1 MSPVMTYAAEVTEPP
16 SDMIETTITP
26 QVTIKKLNIDTTSG
40 GYVILNQGLDSERI
54 IKEEEKD
61 GVKEFK
67 IYDGENI
74 LINTVQNEYMY
85 EASEYDVVNVKAVS
99 DDGYE
104 IAEFNILDENTGF
117 TAPQKEFLCAAVMD
131 ADKTLRISFTKSEQP
146 ESSAAPEEDLTVK
159 LEKNNEQTQVNA
171 DVDDDLTVNSSISN
185 TETKKEDEKQDTS
198 SDNVCDNINDDELRI
213 TDNEDE
219 QTEKESIKNMSKNEN
234 DAMTEPEK
242 SKEDM
247 DIENDDD
254 LSVLNSDE
262 AAISSVQNTESD
274 QCYVLAYEISK
285 IIDGTAPFDADNAA
299 GNDSGDENNVVRSFD
314 TINYTLKYTTAI
326 RDSSI
331 YGVDE
336 AYVKVRFVL
345 PLSNR
350 EAVFDEATMNWCLNR
365 KITYYYSDGTSSEAI
380 DESKTMVKQVL
391 TGERYLANSDSGNTI
406 PGTGTL
412 STGIKVKAAV
422 NETEIKPEF
431 NIWIDGNQD
440 TDIKTVISE
449 PIIVS
454 AAPKYNF
461 SVIGDSG
468 VDYLGYF
475 NKETGEIS
483 SEKKDGF
490 ERGRL
495 ARYALNF
502 QIYNDSAAKGLKGIE
517 LPSGNANFDIALDA
531 ELDGVSINSSDDYDI
546 YVWDYSENESV
557 SRGHNGKVIT
567 PGNSNGPAYYG
578 PYNKNKNRVD
588 YSCYNGGSINITPNE
603 ADKRLYRVSFSNYEI
618 DYEKMHFPKRYRWSN
633 EGNVTY
639 GANIGCI
646 SAGQI
651 LVLSTFPDTVD
662 TQKTLYQDVQ
672 IQNTDITSVSGQKC
686 TDIVSSDNRARRGIT
701 LYPTGWV
708 TKYQRYCD
716 RNNNVLATVYY
727 AGDNISTLG
736 SYVNIESFIHGKAEF
751 SFSDFNL
758 LQKFDDEALEID
770 DGTFT
775 YWTSYVSNKHKIK
788 ILFAAKPDK
797 TGWINDS
804 EMGSTYEEN
813 LIYFDDIN
821 ALRNAGYTCV
831 GVLYEIRDADTSP
844 ITVET
849 SIIDLFVRMKVKT
862 DTSIIGKVFQTTSE
876 LRAWRKDTGT
886 MKFSWTDM
894 PYNTAEKSY
903 GAGKDNTEYV
913 DGYTNPYICS
923 YTGNSYQKVSYV
935 NGVMYGH
942 NGYNLGN
949 SLLIVGD
956 LAGVTIKNADK
967 TGNDEKTV
975 YDMDMGERTANFT
988 ISPTLKIKSENAG
1001 TFTADLTDDV
1011 TVTVKLPKTC
1021 TIARAVKNRNP

>member
-1 MSPVMTYAAEVTEPP
+1 MRRRLPPKGGNRKILSAILAAVTFMSPVMIYAAEMTEPP
-16 SDMIETTITP
+16 SDMIETTVTP

-61 GVKEFK
+61 EVKEFK

-146 ESSAAPEEDLTVK
+146 ESSATPEEDLTVK

-219 QTEKESIKNMSKNEN
+219 QTEKKSIKNMSKNKN

-299 GNDSGDENNVVRSFD
+299 GNDSGDENKVVRSFD
-314 TINYTLKYTTAI
+314 AINYTLKYTTAI

-412 STGIKVKAAV
+412 STGIKVKAAA

-431 NIWIDGNQD
+431 NIWIDGNPD
-440 TDIKTVISE
+440 SDIKTVVSD

-461 SVIGDSG
+461 SVVGDSG

-517 LPSGNANFDIALDA
+517 LPSGNANFDIALNA
-531 ELDGVSINSSDDYDI
+531 ELDGVSINDSDDYSI
-546 YVWDYSENESV
+546 SMWDYSENESGG
-557 SRGHNGKVIT
+557 RGHLGRIIT

-578 PYNKNKNRVD
+578 PYNKNKNR
-588 YSCYNGGSINITPNE
+588 
-603 ADKRLYRVSFSNYEI
+603 AD
-618 DYEKMHFPKRYRWSN
+618 
-633 EGNVTY
+633 
-639 GANIGCI
+639 
-646 SAGQI
+646 
-651 LVLSTFPDTVD
+651 
-662 TQKTLYQDVQ
+662 
-672 IQNTDITSVSGQKC
+672 
-686 TDIVSSDNRARRGIT
+686 
-701 LYPTGWV
+701 
-708 TKYQRYCD
+708 
-716 RNNNVLATVYY
+716 
-727 AGDNISTLG
+727 
-736 SYVNIESFIHGKAEF
+736 
-751 SFSDFNL
+751 
-758 LQKFDDEALEID
+758 
-770 DGTFT
+770 
-775 YWTSYVSNKHKIK
+775 
-788 ILFAAKPDK
+788 
-797 TGWINDS
+797 
-804 EMGSTYEEN
+804 
-813 LIYFDDIN
+813 
-821 ALRNAGYTCV
+821 
-831 GVLYEIRDADTSP
+831 
-844 ITVET
+844 
-849 SIIDLFVRMKVKT
+849 
-862 DTSIIGKVFQTTSE
+862 
-876 LRAWRKDTGT
+876 
-886 MKFSWTDM
+886 
-894 PYNTAEKSY
+894 
-903 GAGKDNTEYV
+903 
-913 DGYTNPYICS
+913 
-923 YTGNSYQKVSYV
+923 
-935 NGVMYGH
+935 
-942 NGYNLGN
+942 
-949 SLLIVGD
+949 
-956 LAGVTIKNADK
+956 
-967 TGNDEKTV
+967 
-975 YDMDMGERTANFT
+975 
-988 ISPTLKIKSENAG
+988 
-1001 TFTADLTDDV
+1001 
-1011 TVTVKLPKTC
+1011 
-1021 TIARAVKNRNP
+1021 

>member
-1 MSPVMTYAAEVTEPP
+1 MRRRLPPKGGNRKILSAILAAVTSMSPVMTYAAEVTEPP

-365 KITYYYSDGTSSEAI
+365 KITYYYSDGTSSETI
-380 DESKTMVKQVL
+380 DESKTMIKQVL

-412 STGIKVKAAV
+412 STGIKVKAAI
-422 NETEIKPEF
+422 NGTEVKPEF
-431 NIWIDGNQD
+431 NIWIDGNPES
-440 TDIKTVISE
+440 DIKTVVSD

-461 SVIGDSG
+461 SVVGDSG

-483 SEKKDGF
+483 SEKKDGL

-517 LPSGNANFDIALDA
+517 LPNGDANFDIALDA
-531 ELDGVSINSSDDYDI
+531 ELDGVSINDSDDYSI
-546 YVWDYSENESV
+546 SMWDYSENESGG
-557 SRGHNGKVIT
+557 RGHLGKVIT
-567 PGNSNGPAYYG
+567 PGNAGGPAYY
-578 PYNKNKNRVD
+578 
-588 YSCYNGGSINITPNE
+588 
-603 ADKRLYRVSFSNYEI
+603 
-618 DYEKMHFPKRYRWSN
+618 
-633 EGNVTY
+633 
-639 GANIGCI
+639 
-646 SAGQI
+646 
-651 LVLSTFPDTVD
+651 LS
-662 TQKTLYQDVQ
+662 L
-672 IQNTDITSVSGQKC
+672 
-686 TDIVSSDNRARRGIT
+686 
-701 LYPTGWV
+701 
-708 TKYQRYCD
+708 
-716 RNNNVLATVYY
+716 
-727 AGDNISTLG
+727 
-736 SYVNIESFIHGKAEF
+736 IH
-751 SFSDFNL
+751 
-758 LQKFDDEALEID
+758 I
-770 DGTFT
+770 
-775 YWTSYVSNKHKIK
+775 
-788 ILFAAKPDK
+788 
-797 TGWINDS
+797 
-804 EMGSTYEEN
+804 
-813 LIYFDDIN
+813 
-821 ALRNAGYTCV
+821 
-831 GVLYEIRDADTSP
+831 
-844 ITVET
+844 
-849 SIIDLFVRMKVKT
+849 
-862 DTSIIGKVFQTTSE
+862 
-876 LRAWRKDTGT
+876 
-886 MKFSWTDM
+886 
-894 PYNTAEKSY
+894 
-903 GAGKDNTEYV
+903 
-913 DGYTNPYICS
+913 
-923 YTGNSYQKVSYV
+923 
-935 NGVMYGH
+935 
-942 NGYNLGN
+942 
-949 SLLIVGD
+949 
-956 LAGVTIKNADK
+956 
-967 TGNDEKTV
+967 
-975 YDMDMGERTANFT
+975 
-988 ISPTLKIKSENAG
+988 
-1001 TFTADLTDDV
+1001 
-1011 TVTVKLPKTC
+1011 
-1021 TIARAVKNRNP
+1021 

>member
-1 MSPVMTYAAEVTEPP
+1 MRRRLPPKGGNRKILSTILAAVTSMSPVMTYAAEVAEPP
-16 SDMIETTITP
+16 SDIIETTVTP

-54 IKEEEKD
+54 IKEKEKD

-254 LSVLNSDE
+254 LSVLNADE

-299 GNDSGDENNVVRSFD
+299 GNDSGDENKVVRSFD

-440 TDIKTVISE
+440 TDIKTVVSD

-461 SVIGDSG
+461 SVVGDSG

-517 LPSGNANFDIALDA
+517 LPSGNANFDIALNA
-531 ELDGVSINSSDDYDI
+531 ELDGVSINDSDDYSI
-546 YVWDYSENESV
+546 SMWDYSENESGG
-557 SRGHNGKVIT
+557 RGHLGMVIT
-567 PGNSNGPAYYG
+567 PGNSN
-578 PYNKNKNRVD
+578 
-588 YSCYNGGSINITPNE
+588 
-603 ADKRLYRVSFSNYEI
+603 
-618 DYEKMHFPKRYRWSN
+618 
-633 EGNVTY
+633 
-639 GANIGCI
+639 
-646 SAGQI
+646 
-651 LVLSTFPDTVD
+651 
-662 TQKTLYQDVQ
+662 
-672 IQNTDITSVSGQKC
+672 
-686 TDIVSSDNRARRGIT
+686 
-701 LYPTGWV
+701 
-708 TKYQRYCD
+708 
-716 RNNNVLATVYY
+716 
-727 AGDNISTLG
+727 
-736 SYVNIESFIHGKAEF
+736 
-751 SFSDFNL
+751 
-758 LQKFDDEALEID
+758 
-770 DGTFT
+770 
-775 YWTSYVSNKHKIK
+775 
-788 ILFAAKPDK
+788 
-797 TGWINDS
+797 
-804 EMGSTYEEN
+804 
-813 LIYFDDIN
+813 
-821 ALRNAGYTCV
+821 
-831 GVLYEIRDADTSP
+831 
-844 ITVET
+844 
-849 SIIDLFVRMKVKT
+849 
-862 DTSIIGKVFQTTSE
+862 
-876 LRAWRKDTGT
+876 
-886 MKFSWTDM
+886 
-894 PYNTAEKSY
+894 
-903 GAGKDNTEYV
+903 
-913 DGYTNPYICS
+913 
-923 YTGNSYQKVSYV
+923 
-935 NGVMYGH
+935 
-942 NGYNLGN
+942 
-949 SLLIVGD
+949 
-956 LAGVTIKNADK
+956 
-967 TGNDEKTV
+967 
-975 YDMDMGERTANFT
+975 
-988 ISPTLKIKSENAG
+988 
-1001 TFTADLTDDV
+1001 
-1011 TVTVKLPKTC
+1011 
-1021 TIARAVKNRNP
+1021 

>member
-1 MSPVMTYAAEVTEPP
+1 MRRRLPPKGGNRKILSAILAAVTSMSPVMTYAAEVAEPP
-16 SDMIETTITP
+16 SDMIEMTVAP

-219 QTEKESIKNMSKNEN
+219 QTEKESIKNRSKNEN

-299 GNDSGDENNVVRSFD
+299 GNDSGDENKVVRSFD

-440 TDIKTVISE
+440 TDIKTVVSD

-461 SVIGDSG
+461 SVVGDSG

-475 NKETGEIS
+475 NKKTGEIS

-502 QIYNDSAAKGLKGIE
+502 QIYNDNAAKGLKGIE

-603 ADKRLYRVSFSNYEI
+603 ADKRLSN
-618 DYEKMHFPKRYRWSN
+618 
-633 EGNVTY
+633 
-639 GANIGCI
+639 GA
-646 SAGQI
+646 
-651 LVLSTFPDTVD
+651 
-662 TQKTLYQDVQ
+662 
-672 IQNTDITSVSGQKC
+672 
-686 TDIVSSDNRARRGIT
+686 
-701 LYPTGWV
+701 
-708 TKYQRYCD
+708 
-716 RNNNVLATVYY
+716 
-727 AGDNISTLG
+727 
-736 SYVNIESFIHGKAEF
+736 
-751 SFSDFNL
+751 
-758 LQKFDDEALEID
+758 
-770 DGTFT
+770 
-775 YWTSYVSNKHKIK
+775 
-788 ILFAAKPDK
+788 
-797 TGWINDS
+797 
-804 EMGSTYEEN
+804 
-813 LIYFDDIN
+813 
-821 ALRNAGYTCV
+821 
-831 GVLYEIRDADTSP
+831 
-844 ITVET
+844 
-849 SIIDLFVRMKVKT
+849 
-862 DTSIIGKVFQTTSE
+862 
-876 LRAWRKDTGT
+876 
-886 MKFSWTDM
+886 
-894 PYNTAEKSY
+894 
-903 GAGKDNTEYV
+903 
-913 DGYTNPYICS
+913 
-923 YTGNSYQKVSYV
+923 
-935 NGVMYGH
+935 
-942 NGYNLGN
+942 
-949 SLLIVGD
+949 
-956 LAGVTIKNADK
+956 
-967 TGNDEKTV
+967 
-975 YDMDMGERTANFT
+975 
-988 ISPTLKIKSENAG
+988 
-1001 TFTADLTDDV
+1001 
-1011 TVTVKLPKTC
+1011 
-1021 TIARAVKNRNP
+1021 

>member
-1 MSPVMTYAAEVTEPP
+1 MRRRLPPKGGNRKILSAILAAVTSMSPVMTYAAEVTEPP

-956 LAGVTIKNADK
+956 LG
-967 TGNDEKTV
+967 
-975 YDMDMGERTANFT
+975 
-988 ISPTLKIKSENAG
+988 
-1001 TFTADLTDDV
+1001 
-1011 TVTVKLPKTC
+1011 
-1021 TIARAVKNRNP
+1021 

>member
-1 MSPVMTYAAEVTEPP
+1 MRRRLPPKGGNRKILSAILAAVTSMSPVMIYAAEMTEPP
-16 SDMIETTITP
+16 SDMIETTVAP

-74 LINTVQNEYMY
+74 LTDTVQNEYMY

-104 IAEFNILDENTGF
+104 IAEFNILDKNTGF

-213 TDNEDE
+213 TDNEDK

-234 DAMTEPEK
+234 DAVTEPEK
-242 SKEDM
+242 SKEDIN
-247 DIENDDD
+247 IENDDD

-262 AAISSVQNTESD
+262 TVISSVQNTESD

-299 GNDSGDENNVVRSFD
+299 GNDSGDENKVVRSFD
-314 TINYTLKYTTAI
+314 AINYTLKYTTAI

-336 AYVKVRFVL
+336 AYVKIRFVL
-345 PLSNR
+345 PLSNS

-365 KITYYYSDGTSSEAI
+365 KITYYYSDGTSSETI
-380 DESKTMVKQVL
+380 DESKTMIKQVL

-412 STGIKVKAAV
+412 STGIKVKAAA
-422 NETEIKPEF
+422 NGTEIKPEF
-431 NIWIDGNQD
+431 NIWIDGNPD
-440 TDIKTVISE
+440 SDIKTVVSD

-461 SVIGDSG
+461 SVVGDSG

-517 LPSGNANFDIALDA
+517 LPSGNANFDIALNA
-531 ELDGVSINSSDDYDI
+531 ELDGVSINDSDDYSI
-546 YVWDYSENESV
+546 SMWDYSENESGG
-557 SRGHNGKVIT
+557 RGHLGRVIT
-567 PGNSNGPAYYG
+567 PGNSN
-578 PYNKNKNRVD
+578 
-588 YSCYNGGSINITPNE
+588 
-603 ADKRLYRVSFSNYEI
+603 
-618 DYEKMHFPKRYRWSN
+618 
-633 EGNVTY
+633 
-639 GANIGCI
+639 
-646 SAGQI
+646 
-651 LVLSTFPDTVD
+651 
-662 TQKTLYQDVQ
+662 
-672 IQNTDITSVSGQKC
+672 
-686 TDIVSSDNRARRGIT
+686 
-701 LYPTGWV
+701 
-708 TKYQRYCD
+708 
-716 RNNNVLATVYY
+716 
-727 AGDNISTLG
+727 
-736 SYVNIESFIHGKAEF
+736 
-751 SFSDFNL
+751 
-758 LQKFDDEALEID
+758 
-770 DGTFT
+770 
-775 YWTSYVSNKHKIK
+775 
-788 ILFAAKPDK
+788 
-797 TGWINDS
+797 
-804 EMGSTYEEN
+804 
-813 LIYFDDIN
+813 
-821 ALRNAGYTCV
+821 
-831 GVLYEIRDADTSP
+831 
-844 ITVET
+844 
-849 SIIDLFVRMKVKT
+849 
-862 DTSIIGKVFQTTSE
+862 
-876 LRAWRKDTGT
+876 
-886 MKFSWTDM
+886 
-894 PYNTAEKSY
+894 
-903 GAGKDNTEYV
+903 
-913 DGYTNPYICS
+913 
-923 YTGNSYQKVSYV
+923 
-935 NGVMYGH
+935 
-942 NGYNLGN
+942 
-949 SLLIVGD
+949 
-956 LAGVTIKNADK
+956 
-967 TGNDEKTV
+967 
-975 YDMDMGERTANFT
+975 
-988 ISPTLKIKSENAG
+988 
-1001 TFTADLTDDV
+1001 
-1011 TVTVKLPKTC
+1011 
-1021 TIARAVKNRNP
+1021 

>member
-1 MSPVMTYAAEVTEPP
+1 MRRRLPPKGGNRKILSAILAAVTSMSPVMTYAAEVTEPP

-618 DYEKMHFPKRYRWSN
+618 D
-633 EGNVTY
+633 
-639 GANIGCI
+639 
-646 SAGQI
+646 
-651 LVLSTFPDTVD
+651 
-662 TQKTLYQDVQ
+662 
-672 IQNTDITSVSGQKC
+672 
-686 TDIVSSDNRARRGIT
+686 
-701 LYPTGWV
+701 
-708 TKYQRYCD
+708 
-716 RNNNVLATVYY
+716 
-727 AGDNISTLG
+727 
-736 SYVNIESFIHGKAEF
+736 
-751 SFSDFNL
+751 
-758 LQKFDDEALEID
+758 
-770 DGTFT
+770 
-775 YWTSYVSNKHKIK
+775 
-788 ILFAAKPDK
+788 
-797 TGWINDS
+797 
-804 EMGSTYEEN
+804 
-813 LIYFDDIN
+813 
-821 ALRNAGYTCV
+821 
-831 GVLYEIRDADTSP
+831 
-844 ITVET
+844 
-849 SIIDLFVRMKVKT
+849 
-862 DTSIIGKVFQTTSE
+862 
-876 LRAWRKDTGT
+876 
-886 MKFSWTDM
+886 
-894 PYNTAEKSY
+894 
-903 GAGKDNTEYV
+903 
-913 DGYTNPYICS
+913 
-923 YTGNSYQKVSYV
+923 
-935 NGVMYGH
+935 
-942 NGYNLGN
+942 
-949 SLLIVGD
+949 
-956 LAGVTIKNADK
+956 
-967 TGNDEKTV
+967 
-975 YDMDMGERTANFT
+975 
-988 ISPTLKIKSENAG
+988 
-1001 TFTADLTDDV
+1001 
-1011 TVTVKLPKTC
+1011 
-1021 TIARAVKNRNP
+1021 

>member
-1 MSPVMTYAAEVTEPP
+1 MRRRLPPKGGNRKILSAILAAVTSMSPVMTYAAEVTEPP

-949 SLLIVGD
+949 SLL
-956 LAGVTIKNADK
+956 
-967 TGNDEKTV
+967 
-975 YDMDMGERTANFT
+975 R
-988 ISPTLKIKSENAG
+988 
-1001 TFTADLTDDV
+1001 
-1011 TVTVKLPKTC
+1011 
-1021 TIARAVKNRNP
+1021 

>member
-1 MSPVMTYAAEVTEPP
+1 MRRRLPPKGGNRKILSAILAAVTSMSPVMTYAAEVAEPP
-16 SDMIETTITP
+16 SDMIEMTVAP

-61 GVKEFK
+61 EVKEFK

-146 ESSAAPEEDLTVK
+146 ESSATPEEDLTVK

-234 DAMTEPEK
+234 DAVTEPEK

-603 ADKRLYRVSFSNYEI
+603 ADKRLYRVSFSNYE
-618 DYEKMHFPKRYRWSN
+618 N
-633 EGNVTY
+633 
-639 GANIGCI
+639 
-646 SAGQI
+646 
-651 LVLSTFPDTVD
+651 
-662 TQKTLYQDVQ
+662 
-672 IQNTDITSVSGQKC
+672 
-686 TDIVSSDNRARRGIT
+686 
-701 LYPTGWV
+701 
-708 TKYQRYCD
+708 
-716 RNNNVLATVYY
+716 
-727 AGDNISTLG
+727 
-736 SYVNIESFIHGKAEF
+736 
-751 SFSDFNL
+751 
-758 LQKFDDEALEID
+758 
-770 DGTFT
+770 
-775 YWTSYVSNKHKIK
+775 
-788 ILFAAKPDK
+788 
-797 TGWINDS
+797 
-804 EMGSTYEEN
+804 
-813 LIYFDDIN
+813 
-821 ALRNAGYTCV
+821 
-831 GVLYEIRDADTSP
+831 
-844 ITVET
+844 
-849 SIIDLFVRMKVKT
+849 SIIFK
-862 DTSIIGKVFQTTSE
+862 
-876 LRAWRKDTGT
+876 
-886 MKFSWTDM
+886 
-894 PYNTAEKSY
+894 
-903 GAGKDNTEYV
+903 
-913 DGYTNPYICS
+913 
-923 YTGNSYQKVSYV
+923 
-935 NGVMYGH
+935 
-942 NGYNLGN
+942 
-949 SLLIVGD
+949 
-956 LAGVTIKNADK
+956 
-967 TGNDEKTV
+967 
-975 YDMDMGERTANFT
+975 
-988 ISPTLKIKSENAG
+988 
-1001 TFTADLTDDV
+1001 
-1011 TVTVKLPKTC
+1011 KLC
-1021 TIARAVKNRNP
+1021 

>member
-1 MSPVMTYAAEVTEPP
+1 MRRRLPPKGGNRKILSAILAAVTSMSPVMTYAAEVTEPP

-299 GNDSGDENNVVRSFD
+299 GNDSGDENKVVRSFD

-603 ADKRLYRVSFSNYEI
+603 ADKRLS
-618 DYEKMHFPKRYRWSN
+618 
-633 EGNVTY
+633 
-639 GANIGCI
+639 
-646 SAGQI
+646 
-651 LVLSTFPDTVD
+651 
-662 TQKTLYQDVQ
+662 
-672 IQNTDITSVSGQKC
+672 
-686 TDIVSSDNRARRGIT
+686 
-701 LYPTGWV
+701 
-708 TKYQRYCD
+708 
-716 RNNNVLATVYY
+716 
-727 AGDNISTLG
+727 
-736 SYVNIESFIHGKAEF
+736 
-751 SFSDFNL
+751 
-758 LQKFDDEALEID
+758 
-770 DGTFT
+770 
-775 YWTSYVSNKHKIK
+775 
-788 ILFAAKPDK
+788 
-797 TGWINDS
+797 
-804 EMGSTYEEN
+804 
-813 LIYFDDIN
+813 
-821 ALRNAGYTCV
+821 
-831 GVLYEIRDADTSP
+831 
-844 ITVET
+844 
-849 SIIDLFVRMKVKT
+849 
-862 DTSIIGKVFQTTSE
+862 
-876 LRAWRKDTGT
+876 
-886 MKFSWTDM
+886 
-894 PYNTAEKSY
+894 
-903 GAGKDNTEYV
+903 
-913 DGYTNPYICS
+913 
-923 YTGNSYQKVSYV
+923 
-935 NGVMYGH
+935 
-942 NGYNLGN
+942 
-949 SLLIVGD
+949 
-956 LAGVTIKNADK
+956 
-967 TGNDEKTV
+967 
-975 YDMDMGERTANFT
+975 
-988 ISPTLKIKSENAG
+988 
-1001 TFTADLTDDV
+1001 
-1011 TVTVKLPKTC
+1011 
-1021 TIARAVKNRNP
+1021 

>member
-1 MSPVMTYAAEVTEPP
+1 MRRRLPPKGGNRKILSAILAAVTSMSPVMTYAAEVTEPP

-171 DVDDDLTVNSSISN
+171 DVDDDLTINSSISN

-567 PGNSNGPAYYG
+567 PGNSNGPAYY
-578 PYNKNKNRVD
+578 
-588 YSCYNGGSINITPNE
+588 
-603 ADKRLYRVSFSNYEI
+603 
-618 DYEKMHFPKRYRWSN
+618 
-633 EGNVTY
+633 
-639 GANIGCI
+639 
-646 SAGQI
+646 
-651 LVLSTFPDTVD
+651 
-662 TQKTLYQDVQ
+662 
-672 IQNTDITSVSGQKC
+672 
-686 TDIVSSDNRARRGIT
+686 
-701 LYPTGWV
+701 
-708 TKYQRYCD
+708 
-716 RNNNVLATVYY
+716 
-727 AGDNISTLG
+727 
-736 SYVNIESFIHGKAEF
+736 
-751 SFSDFNL
+751 
-758 LQKFDDEALEID
+758 
-770 DGTFT
+770 
-775 YWTSYVSNKHKIK
+775 
-788 ILFAAKPDK
+788 
-797 TGWINDS
+797 
-804 EMGSTYEEN
+804 
-813 LIYFDDIN
+813 
-821 ALRNAGYTCV
+821 
-831 GVLYEIRDADTSP
+831 
-844 ITVET
+844 
-849 SIIDLFVRMKVKT
+849 
-862 DTSIIGKVFQTTSE
+862 
-876 LRAWRKDTGT
+876 
-886 MKFSWTDM
+886 
-894 PYNTAEKSY
+894 
-903 GAGKDNTEYV
+903 
-913 DGYTNPYICS
+913 
-923 YTGNSYQKVSYV
+923 
-935 NGVMYGH
+935 H
-942 NGYNLGN
+942 NG
-949 SLLIVGD
+949 
-956 LAGVTIKNADK
+956 A
-967 TGNDEKTV
+967 
-975 YDMDMGERTANFT
+975 
-988 ISPTLKIKSENAG
+988 
-1001 TFTADLTDDV
+1001 
-1011 TVTVKLPKTC
+1011 
-1021 TIARAVKNRNP
+1021 

>member
-1 MSPVMTYAAEVTEPP
+1 MRRRLPPKGGNRKILSAILAAVTSMSPVMTYAAEVTEPP

-67 IYDGENI
+67 ICDGENI

-517 LPSGNANFDIALDA
+517 LPSGNANFDIALA
-531 ELDGVSINSSDDYDI
+531 RSIL
-546 YVWDYSENESV
+546 
-557 SRGHNGKVIT
+557 
-567 PGNSNGPAYYG
+567 P
-578 PYNKNKNRVD
+578 
-588 YSCYNGGSINITPNE
+588 
-603 ADKRLYRVSFSNYEI
+603 EI
-618 DYEKMHFPKRYRWSN
+618 
-633 EGNVTY
+633 
-639 GANIGCI
+639 
-646 SAGQI
+646 Q
-651 LVLSTFPDTVD
+651 
-662 TQKTLYQDVQ
+662 
-672 IQNTDITSVSGQKC
+672 
-686 TDIVSSDNRARRGIT
+686 
-701 LYPTGWV
+701 
-708 TKYQRYCD
+708 
-716 RNNNVLATVYY
+716 
-727 AGDNISTLG
+727 
-736 SYVNIESFIHGKAEF
+736 
-751 SFSDFNL
+751 
-758 LQKFDDEALEID
+758 
-770 DGTFT
+770 
-775 YWTSYVSNKHKIK
+775 
-788 ILFAAKPDK
+788 
-797 TGWINDS
+797 
-804 EMGSTYEEN
+804 
-813 LIYFDDIN
+813 
-821 ALRNAGYTCV
+821 
-831 GVLYEIRDADTSP
+831 
-844 ITVET
+844 
-849 SIIDLFVRMKVKT
+849 
-862 DTSIIGKVFQTTSE
+862 
-876 LRAWRKDTGT
+876 
-886 MKFSWTDM
+886 
-894 PYNTAEKSY
+894 
-903 GAGKDNTEYV
+903 
-913 DGYTNPYICS
+913 
-923 YTGNSYQKVSYV
+923 
-935 NGVMYGH
+935 
-942 NGYNLGN
+942 
-949 SLLIVGD
+949 
-956 LAGVTIKNADK
+956 
-967 TGNDEKTV
+967 
-975 YDMDMGERTANFT
+975 
-988 ISPTLKIKSENAG
+988 
-1001 TFTADLTDDV
+1001 
-1011 TVTVKLPKTC
+1011 
-1021 TIARAVKNRNP
+1021 

>member
-1 MSPVMTYAAEVTEPP
+1 MRRRLPPKGGNRKILSAILAAVTSMSPVMTYAAEVTEPP

-567 PGNSNGPAYYG
+567 PGNSNGPAYY
-578 PYNKNKNRVD
+578 
-588 YSCYNGGSINITPNE
+588 
-603 ADKRLYRVSFSNYEI
+603 
-618 DYEKMHFPKRYRWSN
+618 
-633 EGNVTY
+633 
-639 GANIGCI
+639 
-646 SAGQI
+646 
-651 LVLSTFPDTVD
+651 
-662 TQKTLYQDVQ
+662 
-672 IQNTDITSVSGQKC
+672 
-686 TDIVSSDNRARRGIT
+686 
-701 LYPTGWV
+701 
-708 TKYQRYCD
+708 
-716 RNNNVLATVYY
+716 
-727 AGDNISTLG
+727 
-736 SYVNIESFIHGKAEF
+736 
-751 SFSDFNL
+751 
-758 LQKFDDEALEID
+758 
-770 DGTFT
+770 
-775 YWTSYVSNKHKIK
+775 
-788 ILFAAKPDK
+788 
-797 TGWINDS
+797 
-804 EMGSTYEEN
+804 
-813 LIYFDDIN
+813 
-821 ALRNAGYTCV
+821 
-831 GVLYEIRDADTSP
+831 
-844 ITVET
+844 
-849 SIIDLFVRMKVKT
+849 
-862 DTSIIGKVFQTTSE
+862 
-876 LRAWRKDTGT
+876 
-886 MKFSWTDM
+886 
-894 PYNTAEKSY
+894 
-903 GAGKDNTEYV
+903 
-913 DGYTNPYICS
+913 
-923 YTGNSYQKVSYV
+923 
-935 NGVMYGH
+935 H
-942 NGYNLGN
+942 NG
-949 SLLIVGD
+949 
-956 LAGVTIKNADK
+956 A
-967 TGNDEKTV
+967 
-975 YDMDMGERTANFT
+975 
-988 ISPTLKIKSENAG
+988 
-1001 TFTADLTDDV
+1001 
-1011 TVTVKLPKTC
+1011 
-1021 TIARAVKNRNP
+1021 

>member
-1 MSPVMTYAAEVTEPP
+1 MRRRLPPKGGNRKILSAILAAVTSMSPVMTYAAEVTEPP

-546 YVWDYSENESV
+546 YGWDYSENESV

-603 ADKRLYRVSFSNYEI
+603 ADKRLS
-618 DYEKMHFPKRYRWSN
+618 
-633 EGNVTY
+633 
-639 GANIGCI
+639 
-646 SAGQI
+646 
-651 LVLSTFPDTVD
+651 
-662 TQKTLYQDVQ
+662 
-672 IQNTDITSVSGQKC
+672 
-686 TDIVSSDNRARRGIT
+686 
-701 LYPTGWV
+701 
-708 TKYQRYCD
+708 
-716 RNNNVLATVYY
+716 
-727 AGDNISTLG
+727 
-736 SYVNIESFIHGKAEF
+736 
-751 SFSDFNL
+751 
-758 LQKFDDEALEID
+758 
-770 DGTFT
+770 
-775 YWTSYVSNKHKIK
+775 
-788 ILFAAKPDK
+788 
-797 TGWINDS
+797 
-804 EMGSTYEEN
+804 
-813 LIYFDDIN
+813 
-821 ALRNAGYTCV
+821 
-831 GVLYEIRDADTSP
+831 
-844 ITVET
+844 
-849 SIIDLFVRMKVKT
+849 
-862 DTSIIGKVFQTTSE
+862 
-876 LRAWRKDTGT
+876 
-886 MKFSWTDM
+886 
-894 PYNTAEKSY
+894 
-903 GAGKDNTEYV
+903 
-913 DGYTNPYICS
+913 
-923 YTGNSYQKVSYV
+923 
-935 NGVMYGH
+935 
-942 NGYNLGN
+942 
-949 SLLIVGD
+949 
-956 LAGVTIKNADK
+956 
-967 TGNDEKTV
+967 
-975 YDMDMGERTANFT
+975 
-988 ISPTLKIKSENAG
+988 
-1001 TFTADLTDDV
+1001 
-1011 TVTVKLPKTC
+1011 
-1021 TIARAVKNRNP
+1021 

>member
-1 MSPVMTYAAEVTEPP
+1 MRRRLPPKGGNRKILSAILAAVTSMSPVMTYAAKVTEPP

-219 QTEKESIKNMSKNEN
+219 QTEKENIKNMSKNEN

-299 GNDSGDENNVVRSFD
+299 GNDSGDENKVVRSFD

-331 YGVDE
+331 YGVNE

-546 YVWDYSENESV
+546 YLLEH
-557 SRGHNGKVIT
+557 RKPH
-567 PGNSNGPAYYG
+567 
-578 PYNKNKNRVD
+578 
-588 YSCYNGGSINITPNE
+588 
-603 ADKRLYRVSFSNYEI
+603 
-618 DYEKMHFPKRYRWSN
+618 
-633 EGNVTY
+633 
-639 GANIGCI
+639 
-646 SAGQI
+646 
-651 LVLSTFPDTVD
+651 
-662 TQKTLYQDVQ
+662 
-672 IQNTDITSVSGQKC
+672 
-686 TDIVSSDNRARRGIT
+686 
-701 LYPTGWV
+701 PT
-708 TKYQRYCD
+708 K
-716 RNNNVLATVYY
+716 
-727 AGDNISTLG
+727 
-736 SYVNIESFIHGKAEF
+736 
-751 SFSDFNL
+751 
-758 LQKFDDEALEID
+758 
-770 DGTFT
+770 
-775 YWTSYVSNKHKIK
+775 
-788 ILFAAKPDK
+788 
-797 TGWINDS
+797 
-804 EMGSTYEEN
+804 
-813 LIYFDDIN
+813 
-821 ALRNAGYTCV
+821 
-831 GVLYEIRDADTSP
+831 
-844 ITVET
+844 
-849 SIIDLFVRMKVKT
+849 
-862 DTSIIGKVFQTTSE
+862 
-876 LRAWRKDTGT
+876 
-886 MKFSWTDM
+886 
-894 PYNTAEKSY
+894 
-903 GAGKDNTEYV
+903 
-913 DGYTNPYICS
+913 
-923 YTGNSYQKVSYV
+923 
-935 NGVMYGH
+935 
-942 NGYNLGN
+942 
-949 SLLIVGD
+949 
-956 LAGVTIKNADK
+956 
-967 TGNDEKTV
+967 
-975 YDMDMGERTANFT
+975 
-988 ISPTLKIKSENAG
+988 
-1001 TFTADLTDDV
+1001 
-1011 TVTVKLPKTC
+1011 
-1021 TIARAVKNRNP
+1021 

>member
-1 MSPVMTYAAEVTEPP
+1 MRRRLPPKGGNRKILSAILAAVTSMSPVMTYAAEVTEPP

-67 IYDGENI
+67 ICDGENI

-517 LPSGNANFDIALDA
+517 LPSGNANFDIALA
-531 ELDGVSINSSDDYDI
+531 RSILPEI
-546 YVWDYSENESV
+546 WYV
-557 SRGHNGKVIT
+557 
-567 PGNSNGPAYYG
+567 
-578 PYNKNKNRVD
+578 
-588 YSCYNGGSINITPNE
+588 
-603 ADKRLYRVSFSNYEI
+603 KR
-618 DYEKMHFPKRYRWSN
+618 
-633 EGNVTY
+633 
-639 GANIGCI
+639 
-646 SAGQI
+646 
-651 LVLSTFPDTVD
+651 
-662 TQKTLYQDVQ
+662 
-672 IQNTDITSVSGQKC
+672 
-686 TDIVSSDNRARRGIT
+686 
-701 LYPTGWV
+701 
-708 TKYQRYCD
+708 
-716 RNNNVLATVYY
+716 
-727 AGDNISTLG
+727 
-736 SYVNIESFIHGKAEF
+736 
-751 SFSDFNL
+751 
-758 LQKFDDEALEID
+758 
-770 DGTFT
+770 
-775 YWTSYVSNKHKIK
+775 
-788 ILFAAKPDK
+788 
-797 TGWINDS
+797 
-804 EMGSTYEEN
+804 
-813 LIYFDDIN
+813 
-821 ALRNAGYTCV
+821 
-831 GVLYEIRDADTSP
+831 
-844 ITVET
+844 
-849 SIIDLFVRMKVKT
+849 
-862 DTSIIGKVFQTTSE
+862 
-876 LRAWRKDTGT
+876 
-886 MKFSWTDM
+886 
-894 PYNTAEKSY
+894 
-903 GAGKDNTEYV
+903 
-913 DGYTNPYICS
+913 
-923 YTGNSYQKVSYV
+923 
-935 NGVMYGH
+935 
-942 NGYNLGN
+942 
-949 SLLIVGD
+949 
-956 LAGVTIKNADK
+956 
-967 TGNDEKTV
+967 
-975 YDMDMGERTANFT
+975 
-988 ISPTLKIKSENAG
+988 
-1001 TFTADLTDDV
+1001 
-1011 TVTVKLPKTC
+1011 
-1021 TIARAVKNRNP
+1021 IA

>member
-1 MSPVMTYAAEVTEPP
+1 MRRRLPPKGGNRKILSAILAAVTSMSPVMIYAAEMTEPP
-16 SDMIETTITP
+16 SDMIETTVAP

-74 LINTVQNEYMY
+74 LTDTVQNEYMY

-213 TDNEDE
+213 TDNEDK

-234 DAMTEPEK
+234 DAVTEPEK
-242 SKEDM
+242 SKEDIN
-247 DIENDDD
+247 IENDDD

-262 AAISSVQNTESD
+262 TVISSVQNTESD

-299 GNDSGDENNVVRSFD
+299 GNDSGDENKVVRSFD
-314 TINYTLKYTTAI
+314 AINYTLKYTTAI

-336 AYVKVRFVL
+336 AYVKIRFVL
-345 PLSNR
+345 PLSNS

-365 KITYYYSDGTSSEAI
+365 KITYYYSDGTSSETI
-380 DESKTMVKQVL
+380 DESKTMIKQVL

-412 STGIKVKAAV
+412 STGIKVKAAA
-422 NETEIKPEF
+422 NGTEIKPEF
-431 NIWIDGNQD
+431 NIWIDGNPD
-440 TDIKTVISE
+440 SDIKTVVSD

-461 SVIGDSG
+461 SVVGDSG

-517 LPSGNANFDIALDA
+517 LPSGNANFDIALNA
-531 ELDGVSINSSDDYDI
+531 ELDGVSIN
-546 YVWDYSENESV
+546 
-557 SRGHNGKVIT
+557 
-567 PGNSNGPAYYG
+567 
-578 PYNKNKNRVD
+578 
-588 YSCYNGGSINITPNE
+588 
-603 ADKRLYRVSFSNYEI
+603 
-618 DYEKMHFPKRYRWSN
+618 
-633 EGNVTY
+633 
-639 GANIGCI
+639 
-646 SAGQI
+646 
-651 LVLSTFPDTVD
+651 
-662 TQKTLYQDVQ
+662 
-672 IQNTDITSVSGQKC
+672 
-686 TDIVSSDNRARRGIT
+686 
-701 LYPTGWV
+701 
-708 TKYQRYCD
+708 
-716 RNNNVLATVYY
+716 
-727 AGDNISTLG
+727 
-736 SYVNIESFIHGKAEF
+736 EF
-751 SFSDFNL
+751 
-758 LQKFDDEALEID
+758 
-770 DGTFT
+770 
-775 YWTSYVSNKHKIK
+775 
-788 ILFAAKPDK
+788 
-797 TGWINDS
+797 
-804 EMGSTYEEN
+804 
-813 LIYFDDIN
+813 
-821 ALRNAGYTCV
+821 
-831 GVLYEIRDADTSP
+831 
-844 ITVET
+844 
-849 SIIDLFVRMKVKT
+849 
-862 DTSIIGKVFQTTSE
+862 
-876 LRAWRKDTGT
+876 
-886 MKFSWTDM
+886 
-894 PYNTAEKSY
+894 
-903 GAGKDNTEYV
+903 
-913 DGYTNPYICS
+913 
-923 YTGNSYQKVSYV
+923 
-935 NGVMYGH
+935 
-942 NGYNLGN
+942 
-949 SLLIVGD
+949 
-956 LAGVTIKNADK
+956 
-967 TGNDEKTV
+967 
-975 YDMDMGERTANFT
+975 
-988 ISPTLKIKSENAG
+988 
-1001 TFTADLTDDV
+1001 
-1011 TVTVKLPKTC
+1011 
-1021 TIARAVKNRNP
+1021 